1 MRERIR
7 TFIAVEVDDYV
18 RQRALDLMDI
28 LRTAQADVKWVEP
41 ENLHIT
47 VKFLGE
53 VLSRDIYHICQAVK
67 KAVATFEP
75 FPLVVGGAGA
85 FPDVVRPRT
94 IWLGFTQGSEELVRL
109 QRSVE
114 EALVPLGFPREGR
127 PFKAHLT
134 LGRVRRAN
142 PGLGR
147 LAQLLRDQADFTGAE
162 TYVEQVV
169 VFSSQLTPQGPIYEP
184 LATLRFQGH

>member
-7 TFIAVEVDDYV
+7 TFIAVEVDSYV

-47 VKFLGE
+47 IKFLGE
-53 VLSRDIYHICQAVK
+53 VLSRDIYHICQAVQ
-67 KAVATFEP
+67 KAVAQIEP
-75 FPLVVGGAGA
+75 FPLVVAGAGA
-85 FPDVVRPRT
+85 FPDVIRPRT
-94 IWLGFTQGSEELVRL
+94 IWLGLSEGEEQLARL

-114 EALVPLGFPREGR
+114 DALLPLGFPREGR

-134 LGRVRRAN
+134 LGRVRRAS
-142 PGLGR
+142 PGLAR
-147 LAQLLRDQADFTGAE
+147 LAQLLRDQASFSGAE
-162 TYVEQVV
+162 TFVEEVV
-169 VFSSQLTPQGPIYEP
+169 VFSSELTPEGPIYEP
-184 LATLRFQGH
+184 LATLRLQGK

>member
-7 TFIAVEVDDYV
+7 TFIAVEVDDFV

-47 VKFLGE
+47 IKFLGE

-67 KAVATFEP
+67 QAVASIEP
-75 FPLVVGGAGA
+75 FPLVLGGAGA

-94 IWLGFTQGSEELVRL
+94 IWLGFTAGAEELVRL
-109 QRSVE
+109 QQSVE
-114 EALVPLGFPREGR
+114 RALLPLGFPREGR

-142 PGLGR
+142 PGLAR
-147 LAQLLRDQADFTGAE
+147 LAQLLREQAEFKGAE
-162 TYVEQVV
+162 TFVEQVV

-184 LATLRFQGH
+184 LATLPLQGR